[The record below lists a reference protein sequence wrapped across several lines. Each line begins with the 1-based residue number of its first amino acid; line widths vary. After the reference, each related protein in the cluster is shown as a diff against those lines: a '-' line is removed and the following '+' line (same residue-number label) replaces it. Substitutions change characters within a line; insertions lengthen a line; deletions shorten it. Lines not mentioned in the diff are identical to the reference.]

1 MFKTTKSRI
10 IFVATFSAICIIITT
25 VLVIYNNIDI
35 NQNES
40 EENTSKSIK
49 IEKDVQGI
57 DTKGTYNQNSV
68 KFEEKSYKSD
78 KVESYYCKM
87 SGLINK
93 TIENKINTE
102 LEQIALNCYREKA
115 KELKNIEKIRV
126 YVTNRGNF
134 ANTVSFQ
141 IVYTIEN
148 TKTNY
153 YYQEQIGLNY
163 DLRTGKEIELKD
175 LFTSDAP
182 IRDIL
187 RKSLYNGLL
196 LYNTEDKLNG
206 EIIVKDYTDI
216 EDDICQFIKKYESG
230 EHIDFSYNAKMINVQ
245 YDKTKEF
252 RIYMGE
258 YPEYMAIYNRYLTK
272 EDLYADNSIGFKN
285 IYTLVNKYND
295 PLCHQIYQK
304 EENYL
309 IQINVSN
316 YIGEDNDNE
325 ISKRLVNDR
334 IEGIENEI
342 KKLKEV
348 AGQNKNS
355 FYIMN
360 YYITYF
366 LQSNEEDENKIV
378 VCEEY
383 GNTYEMTKH
392 DYEET
397 VEPIII
403 ENLRSNEPDLMSIE
417 LFDLKEVLNKEM
429 EHVTEYYNL
438 ITGEKVVP

>member
-1 MFKTTKSRI
+1 MFKTTKSKV

-25 VLVIYNNIDI
+25 MLVIYNNIDI
-35 NQNES
+35 NQNENK
-40 EENTSKSIK
+40 ENTSQSIE

-57 DTKGTYNQNSV
+57 DIKGTYNQNSV

-87 SGLINK
+87 TGLINK

-102 LEQIALNCYREKA
+102 IEQIALNCYREKA
-115 KELKNIEKIRV
+115 KELKDIEKIRV

-141 IVYTIEN
+141 IAYTIVN
-148 TKTNY
+148 TKTDY
-153 YYQEQIGLNY
+153 YYQEQMGLNY

-187 RKSLYNGLL
+187 RKSLYTGLL

-206 EIIVKDYTDI
+206 EVIVKDYTDI
-216 EDDICQFIKKYESG
+216 EDNICQFIKKYENG

-252 RIYMGE
+252 RIYMEE
-258 YPEYMAIYNRYLTK
+258 YPEYIAIYNRYLTK
-272 EDLYADNSIGFKN
+272 EDIYADNSIGFKN
-285 IYTLVNKYND
+285 IYTLVNKYDD
-295 PLCHQIYQK
+295 PSSHQIYQK

-316 YIGEDNDNE
+316 YIGEDDNNG
-325 ISKRLVNDR
+325 ISKKLVNDR

-342 KKLKEV
+342 KKLKET
-348 AGQNKNS
+348 AKQNKNS

-360 YYITYF
+360 YYIIYY
-366 LQSNEEDENKIV
+366 LQSAQEDEDKIV
-378 VCEEY
+378 VCQED

-397 VEPIII
+397 VEPVVI
-403 ENLRSNEPDLMSIE
+403 EISRRDGADLMESE
-417 LFDLKEVLNKEM
+417 LFDLKKVLNKEM

-438 ITGEKVVP
+438 TTGEKVVP